1 MEYRNLGRSGLK
13 VSVLSYGNM
22 TSGMGMFKGIKDEYD
37 VSVERH
43 HLDLMTECIRL
54 GINFFDTAEI
64 YGGSLSEVY
73 LGNNLKQ
80 GGWDRDDLI
89 LTTKFHPMPSAAGI
103 QGNSRKRLRTAM
115 RASLKRMQLDNVD
128 IVYLHRPDADV
139 PLKEQCSI
147 MNELIEN
154 ESAYYWGTSEF
165 KPEYLSEI
173 HSICEKHGWTAPI
186 VEQCEYNMLTRNR
199 FEVEYAPIFEEYG
212 TGAHTWSPLYGGM
225 LSGKYNDGSIPA
237 DTRFGSNGWGL
248 EKSVEFLQSL
258 GKLAQ
263 EVGCTQAQLALA
275 WVLWNKDVTSVL
287 FGATRVQQVQDN
299 VEAVKVVKLLDAGV
313 LQKIEGL
320 LENRPAPPINFRT
333 FTPREFRR

>member
-43 HLDLMTECIRL
+43 HLDLMTEYIHL

-89 LTTKFHPMPSAAGI
+89 LTTKIAPDADAAGI

-115 RASLKRMQLDNVD
+115 QASLKRMQLDNVD

-199 FEVEYAPIFEEYG
+199 FEVEFTGVFEEYG
-212 TGAHTWSPLYGGM
+212 TGAHTPGRRCTEACFLASTMTGAYPQ
-225 LSGKYNDGSIPA
+225 IPA
-237 DTRFGSNGWGL
+237 L
-248 EKSVEFLQSL
+248 EAMGGDLKKVWSS
-258 GKLAQ
+258 
-263 EVGCTQAQLALA
+263 C
-275 WVLWNKDVTSVL
+275 
-287 FGATRVQQVQDN
+287 RV
-299 VEAVKVVKLLDAGV
+299 
-313 LQKIEGL
+313 
-320 LENRPAPPINFRT
+320 LENSHRRLGARRHNLHWPGYFGIKMSLRYCLE
-333 FTPREFRR
+333 PRGCSRYR